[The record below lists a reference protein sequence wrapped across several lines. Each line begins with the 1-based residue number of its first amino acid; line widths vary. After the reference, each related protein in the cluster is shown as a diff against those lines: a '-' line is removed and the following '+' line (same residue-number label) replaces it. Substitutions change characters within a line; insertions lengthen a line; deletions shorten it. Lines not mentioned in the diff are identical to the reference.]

1 MATSASRAL
10 VLAGYRRLLVA
21 SRQVFA
27 GDAVAL
33 AASAQQ
39 LREEFRAN
47 KHVTDAAAIGACHI
61 KSLHAVVSAG
71 RVVWLSGLT
80 LSVLACGAVSRR
92 ADGLVRGIK
101 DAEDFLLH
109 NVVQGKLNERG
120 NYEVELSEEHGEGG
134 SGDIVVEVAMQGD
147 EHQDVPVLEGGCKS
161 SEGSGSTTN

>member
-1 MATSASRAL
+1 MW
-10 VLAGYRRLLVA
+10 
-21 SRQVFA
+21 Q
-27 GDAVAL
+27 
-33 AASAQQ
+33 
-39 LREEFRAN
+39 
-47 KHVTDAAAIGACHI
+47 
-61 KSLHAVVSAG
+61 
-71 RVVWLSGLT
+71 SGLT
-80 LSVLACGAVSRR
+80 LSALARGAVSR